1 MLLAIDA
8 GNTNIVFAVYDGDRR
23 VGLWRCRTEA
33 ARTADEYVAFL
44 TPLFAAEDLTFAAIT
59 DTIISSVVPGANMNL
74 RGLCAVAFGCDARFV
89 GAGDVSLKINLNK
102 PEELGADR
110 IVNAVG
116 LITHYRYPAIVV
128 DFGTATTFD
137 VVDRTGAYCGGVI
150 APGVNL
156 SMDALHRAAAKLP
169 KVSVARPESA
179 IGRDTVGAMQSG
191 IYWGYIAMIEG
202 MVTRIAAEMGEEK
215 PFVIGTGGL
224 STLLARDTDAFD
236 EIDEELTLRGL
247 VAIHKQNRKI
257 KAA

>member
-23 VGLWRCRTEA
+23 IGLWRCQTDA
-33 ARTADEYVAFL
+33 ARTADEYTAFL
-44 TPLFAAEDLTFAAIT
+44 AQMFLATDLNFSKIT

-74 RGLCAVAFGCDARFV
+74 RGLCASAFGCEAKFIS
-89 GAGDVSLKINLNK
+89 AADVSLKINLNK

-110 IVNAVG
+110 IVNATAV
-116 LITHYRYPAIVV
+116 ITHYQYPAIVV

-169 KVSVARPESA
+169 KVSVARPDA
-179 IGRDTVGAMQSG
+179 VIGRDTVGAMQSG
-191 IYWGYIAMIEG
+191 IYWGYIAMMEG
-202 MVTRIAAEMGEEK
+202 MITRIAAEMGEEK

-224 STLLARDTDAFD
+224 SSLLARDTDVFD
-236 EIDEELTLRGL
+236 QIDEELTLRGL